1 VTALFTQLPAVLV
14 PFGWAYL
21 LVTLLFNV
29 FWWYQFVIAIGGFK
43 RARRAPRA
51 APRFRFA
58 VIVPAHNEEQV
69 VGYLVEELDSQD
81 YPRDRFDVFVS
92 CDNCTD
98 RTAEVARERGARALI
113 RTDTTHAG
121 KQWNLEWA
129 FRQIPLRDYDA
140 VVVFDADNIPEPDFL
155 SSMNDFMAAHPEA
168 EAIQGYLDSKN
179 PDDSWVSRA
188 SALAYWYTNR
198 FFQQARMP
206 FGLSGQLGGTGAVIR
221 IACLERI
228 GWEPTSLADDLEFS
242 TKLILAGGR
251 VYWNDHARVY
261 DEKPV
266 TYGASHR
273 QRSRWMRGHYSVL
286 YRYGARVLAAFFRT
300 RRLQYLDLFLYLA
313 APARLAVTYFLI
325 IVGLSVYV
333 AWVALSGLELSPG
346 ALLPGLSWAV
356 IGIVLSAFNVVAGPS
371 FRFDRFTLRYLPD
384 AAIFYWFGL
393 TLAPIVI
400 VNAFRTRE
408 QGVWARTAHTRGLA
422 LRDLR
427 HRRTDAPTTPP
438 EGR

>member
-1 VTALFTQLPAVLV
+1 MTALFSQLPAALV

-21 LVTLLFNV
+21 AVTLLFNL
-29 FWWYQFVIAIGGFK
+29 FWWYQFLIGVGAFK
-43 RARRAPRA
+43 RAKRAPRA
-51 APRFRFA
+51 EPRFRFA
-58 VIVPAHNEEQV
+58 VIVPAHNEERV
-69 VGYLVEELDSQD
+69 VGYLVEELNAQD
-81 YPRDRFDVFVS
+81 YPRERFDVFVS

-98 RTAEVARERGARALI
+98 RTAEVARERGARALE
-113 RTDTTHAG
+113 RSDTTHAG

-129 FRQIPLRDYDA
+129 FRQIPLREYDA
-140 VVVFDADNIPEPDFL
+140 VAVFDADNIPERDFL
-155 SSMNDFMAAHPEA
+155 SSMNDYMVAHPEA
-168 EAIQGYLDSKN
+168 EAIQGYLDAKN

-198 FFQQARMP
+198 FWQQARVP
-206 FGLSGQLGGTGAVIR
+206 FGLSAQLGGTGAVIKTD
-221 IACLERI
+221 CLLRI

-251 VYWNDHARVY
+251 VHWNDHARVY

-273 QRSRWMRGHYSVL
+273 QRSRWMRGHYWVL
-286 YRYGARVLAAFFRT
+286 YRYGARVLGAFFRT

-325 IVGLSVYV
+325 ILGVSVYV
-333 AWVALSGLELSPG
+333 AWVALSGPG
-346 ALLPGLSWAV
+346 TLGPAALLPGVSWAV
-356 IGIVLSAFNVVAGPS
+356 IGLVLSGLNVVAGPS

-393 TLAPIVI
+393 TLVPIVI

-408 QGVWARTAHTRGLA
+408 QGVWRRTDHTRGLA

-427 HRRTDAPTTPP
+427 HRRTDAPTPP
-438 EGR
+438 KR